1 MRTRLVNAAIV
12 LRDRVV
18 EGGSVDIEDG
28 CIAAV
33 NGDAGNFGSVVDL
46 QGAWLIP
53 GLVDLH
59 CDALEKEVEP
69 RPGVRFPLPF
79 AVANAD
85 KRNAS
90 AGITTVY
97 HALSF
102 AQDELGIR
110 DVAVA
115 GEIVRAVHAFQAR
128 GLVDNRT
135 HLRYEITDPAGAPV
149 IAALIEAG
157 EVELVSFMDH
167 SPGQGQ
173 YKTIEA
179 YRDYLV
185 KTYHRSPADA
195 ERMAR
200 EKIATRADAM
210 PRVEALARCARDRG
224 VRLASHD
231 DDDEN
236 RLRSMASLGVS
247 VAEFP
252 VTIAAAAVARS
263 VGIATVFG
271 APNVVRGGSQSGAV
285 KAADA
290 VMAGVADCLCA
301 DYAPAAMLAAVF
313 RLPEACGVSLPEA
326 VAMASANPARSVGL
340 DDRGRIEVGC
350 RADLVAVREVA
361 GFPQA
366 TTTWCGGRI
375 VHRADYGGAA
385 GRP

>member
-1 MRTRLVNAAIV
+1 M

-18 EGGSVDIEDG
+18 DGGSVVIEDG

-33 NGDAGNFGSVVDL
+33 CDDTADGGTVVDL
-46 QGAWLIP
+46 RGHWLIP

-85 KRNAS
+85 KRNAA

-115 GEIVRAVHAFQAR
+115 GDIVRAVHAFR
-128 GLVDNRT
+128 PHGLVDNRT

-173 YKTIEA
+173 YRTIEA

-185 KTYHRSPADA
+185 KTYHRAPADA

-210 PRVEALARCARDRG
+210 PRVEALARCARDHG

-236 RLRSMASLGVS
+236 KLRSMAALGVS

-252 VTIAAAAVARS
+252 VTIAAAALARS

-301 DYAPAAMLAAVF
+301 DYAPAAMLSAVF
-313 RLPEACGVSLPEA
+313 RLPEVCGISLSDA

-340 DDRGRIEVGC
+340 ADRGRIEAGC
-350 RADLVAVREVA
+350 RADLVAVREIA
-361 GFPQA
+361 GCPQA
-366 TTTWCGGRI
+366 TATWYGGRL
-375 VHRADYGGAA
+375 VHRADYRTAFG
-385 GRP
+385 

>member
-1 MRTRLVNAAIV
+1 MGMRTRLVNATVV
-12 LRDRVV
+12 LRDLVV
-18 EGGSVDIEDG
+18 HGGSVVIEDG

-33 NGDAGNFGSVVDL
+33 CDDSGGGAVVDL
-46 QGAWLIP
+46 HGDWLIP

-69 RPGVRFPLPF
+69 RPGIRFPLPF

-85 KRNAS
+85 KRNAA

-110 DVAVA
+110 DVSVA
-115 GEIVRAVHAFQAR
+115 GDIVRAVHGFR
-128 GLVDNRT
+128 PHGLVDNRT

-185 KTYHRSPADA
+185 KTYHRAPADA

-210 PRVEALARCARDRG
+210 PRVEVLARCARQRG

-236 RLRSMASLGVS
+236 KLRSMAALGVS

-252 VTIAAAAVARS
+252 VTIAAAALARS

-313 RLPEACGVSLPEA
+313 RLPGVCGVSLPDA
-326 VAMASANPARSVGL
+326 VAMASANPAQAVGL
-340 DDRGRIEVGC
+340 TDRGSIEVGC
-350 RADLVAVREVA
+350 RADLVAVREIA
-361 GFPQA
+361 GCPQA
-366 TTTWCGGRI
+366 TMTWCRGRV
-375 VHRADYGGAA
+375 VHRADYD
-385 GRP
+385 RPVG